1 MISYGHNPRIGAFRS
16 HVERLVDFLKGIANL
31 DAREKRIVERA
42 IEAASTGNAPAGD
55 WLKIAQRKVV
65 SWEEVAAES

>member
-1 MISYGHNPRIGAFRS
+1 
-16 HVERLVDFLKGIANL
+16 VERLVDFLKGIGNL